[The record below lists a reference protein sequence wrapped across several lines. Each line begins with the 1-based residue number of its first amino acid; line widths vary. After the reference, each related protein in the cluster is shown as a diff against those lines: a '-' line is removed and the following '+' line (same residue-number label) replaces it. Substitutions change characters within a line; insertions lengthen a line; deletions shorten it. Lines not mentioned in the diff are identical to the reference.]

1 MKKLENFIKALKEQ
15 IDSGN
20 EFDFASGIGEF
31 EGLMGQEQPQKA
43 GKKASWKNVKNAS
56 VRGSLSAGKGTE
68 IFPGTVIEGNVIIGG
83 NCKIGPNAYLR
94 GNVYIG
100 NNCHVGMSE
109 VKNSIILD
117 NSNVPHFNYVG
128 DSIIGENV
136 NLGAGTKIANLR
148 HDGKGIKISINGRKI
163 DSRRRKLGAF
173 IGSGTK
179 TGINSSINCGVF
191 LKNNSKILP
200 NQFVK

>member
-1 MKKLENFIKALKEQ
+1 MKQLIDFLKRLTAE
-15 IDSGN
+15 INHGA
-20 EFDFASGIGEF
+20 EFNFASYLGEF
-31 EGLMGQEQPQKA
+31 ENIFGGENQQK
-43 GKKASWKNVKNAS
+43 KKIASWKKVKHALAK
-56 VRGSLSAGKGTE
+56 GTLAIGKGTE
-68 IFPGTVIEGNVIIGG
+68 ILPGTVIEGNVIIGEH
-83 NCKIGPNAYLR
+83 CKIGPNAYLR

-100 NNCHVGMSE
+100 NNCHIGISE

-148 HDGKGIKISINGRKI
+148 HDSKSIKISINARKI

-191 LKNNSKILP
+191 VRNNSKILP
-200 NQFVK
+200 NEFVK

>member
-1 MKKLENFIKALKEQ
+1 MKQLDDLIQRLKKE

-20 EFDFASGIGEF
+20 EFNFSSYLDEF
-31 EGLMGQEQPQKA
+31 ENLLEGENPKT
-43 GKKASWKNVKNAS
+43 KKSVSWKKIKNAS
-56 VRGSLSAGKGTE
+56 VNGSLTAGKGTE
-68 IFPGTVIEGNVIIGG
+68 ILPGTVIEGAVVIG
-83 NCKIGPNAYLR
+83 NDCKIGPNAYLR
-94 GNVYIG
+94 GVVYIG
-100 NNCHVGMSE
+100 NNCHVGISE

-136 NLGAGTKIANLR
+136 NLGAGTKVANLR
-148 HDGKGIKISINGRKI
+148 HDNKSIKISINGRKI
-163 DSRRRKLGAF
+163 DSRRRKLGAL

-191 LKNNSKILP
+191 VKNNSKIMP
-200 NQFVK
+200 NEFVK